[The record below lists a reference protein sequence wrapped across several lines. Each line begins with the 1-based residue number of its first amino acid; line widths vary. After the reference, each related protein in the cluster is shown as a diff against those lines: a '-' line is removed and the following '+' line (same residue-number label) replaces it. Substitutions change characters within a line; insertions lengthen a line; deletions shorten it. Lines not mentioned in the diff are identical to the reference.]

1 MFPKSQ
7 LAGTQQVTEP
17 MEIMKNFLLA
27 LGRRVWTWQCKAGD
41 SKRKEDPWKYST

>member
-27 LGRRVWTWQCKAGD
+27 LGRRVWTWQHKAGD
-41 SKRKEDPWKYST
+41 SQRKEDPWKYST